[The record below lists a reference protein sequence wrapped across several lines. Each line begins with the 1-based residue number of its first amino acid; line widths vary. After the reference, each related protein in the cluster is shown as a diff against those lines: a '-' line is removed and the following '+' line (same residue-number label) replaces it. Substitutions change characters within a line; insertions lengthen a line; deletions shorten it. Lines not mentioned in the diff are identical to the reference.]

1 MRMWVLISLILFF
14 IVPPAQA
21 LEAGLRAPYI
31 EIRSDF
37 AGTRLLVFG
46 ALDKARG
53 PDQDVAIIVRGPKRH
68 GIVWRKARVAGIW
81 MNYAREDFPE
91 LVGFYGLAAT
101 RRIDEKITELA
112 FDSGGESEES
122 AGSDF
127 EMALMRLMAEKGLFY
142 DAPDAV
148 EFLGDR
154 LFRAEIVL
162 PATAPIGDYRIG
174 VYLLERGRL
183 SSEQILPLH
192 LDKIGF
198 GQFIFI
204 FANEWPFFYGLA
216 AVLIALAF
224 GWLMSVVFQRL
235 F

>member
-1 MRMWVLISLILFF
+1 MCRPRS
-14 IVPPAQA
+14 A

-101 RRIDEKITELA
+101 RRIDEKIAEFA
-112 FDSGGESEES
+112 FDSKLSE
-122 AGSDF
+122 GSDF

>member
-1 MRMWVLISLILFF
+1 MV
-14 IVPPAQA
+14 
-21 LEAGLRAPYI
+21 
-31 EIRSDF
+31 
-37 AGTRLLVFG
+37 
-46 ALDKARG
+46 
-53 PDQDVAIIVRGPKRH
+53 
-68 GIVWRKARVAGIW
+68 IVWRKARVAGIW

-101 RRIDEKITELA
+101 RRIDENIRELA
-112 FDSGGESEES
+112 FDSGGESELSEES

-127 EMALMRLMAEKGLFY
+127 EIALMRLMAEKGLFY